1 MARIQRSQYGRLW
14 YSTFNCFVQATRPR
28 FPRLH
33 QLWLLCK
40 LRENLSPFT
49 KDFRAEEL
57 REYSTVFEPLLCK
70 GDNRKQRWA
79 SSVLGW
85 GGASSTSSRREP
97 WNGTFMHGFVLP
109 PNILTFL
116 GRFKQRSGDVLVGYY
131 PTYSGTPFSPS
142 SSEERLRALNVF
154 GLRLVLLIGRYKV
167 AHESLRQ
174 NCVVSRQMGGIL
186 EI

>member
-85 GGASSTSSRREP
+85 GGRRAQAAAE
-97 WNGTFMHGFVLP
+97 NHGMALYARIRPATQHF
-109 PNILTFL
+109 
-116 GRFKQRSGDVLVGYY
+116 DV
-131 PTYSGTPFSPS
+131 P
-142 SSEERLRALNVF
+142 RAIQTD
-154 GLRLVLLIGRYKV
+154 R
-167 AHESLRQ
+167 AT
-174 NCVVSRQMGGIL
+174 C
-186 EI
+186 